1 MSIENFFKTSTSI
14 FKINNSLPWKTIN
27 YLILKISTTRA
38 TLKTKKKS
46 YVCLLMQKNLR
57 SRSIFVEK
65 SIIRSEYK
73 ILNSSK
79 KILKKPPQMFYKKGF
94 LKHFTI
100 FTEKHLCWPASLQLY
115 LKETP
120 TQVFPVNITKLSRTS
135 ILKNICERL
144 LWKI

>member
-1 MSIENFFKTSTSI
+1 MIH
-14 FKINNSLPWKTIN
+14 
-27 YLILKISTTRA
+27 YHILKISTTRA
-38 TLKTKKKS
+38 TLKTKKKN

-57 SRSIFVEK
+57 SRSSFVEK
-65 SIIRSEYK
+65 SIIRSECK
-73 ILNSSK
+73 TLNSSK

-120 TQVFPVNITKLSRTS
+120 TQVFSCEYYEIVKNIYFEEHLRTATLED
-135 ILKNICERL
+135 LKNIL
-144 LWKI
+144 

>member
-1 MSIENFFKTSTSI
+1 MKNDKLSYFEDFNHASHLKNKEKELCLSPNAEE
-14 FKINNSLPWKTIN
+14 FKIKT
-27 YLILKISTTRA
+27 
-38 TLKTKKKS
+38 
-46 YVCLLMQKNLR
+46 
-57 SRSIFVEK
+57 IFVEK

-120 TQVFPVNITKLSRTS
+120 TQVFSSEYYEIVKNIYFEEHLRTATLED
-135 ILKNICERL
+135 LKNIL
-144 LWKI
+144 